1 MKSTTY
7 IVEITKQK
15 NEKYLYVGRNPVAW
29 SQPRLLASCQLR
41 NFPRVFT
48 EKCFAV
54 FDQSSCAIYFT
65 WYRPVLFFWDF
76 LRSFLLWYDFKT
88 VVKSRGWGTF
98 LSLAPSASN
107 WQAHFFLMER

>member
-54 FDQSSCAIYFT
+54 FDQSSCAIYLT
-65 WYRPVLFFWDF
+65 WYRPLLFFWEF
-76 LRSFLLWYDFKT
+76 SSIIPFMVWL
-88 VVKSRGWGTF
+88 
-98 LSLAPSASN
+98 
-107 WQAHFFLMER
+107 